1 MNAEVKHQT
10 VLVKT
15 QNCIQSHSPSRHTKK
30 YVHTLKKKRKKK
42 NQSPSLTPKL
52 QQVTFN
58 WPKTSC

>member
-42 NQSPSLTPKL
+42 KSI
-52 QQVTFN
+52 TF
-58 WPKTSC
+58 PYP